1 MRNNEYIAKEI
12 ITVLENFDNEFVEK
26 IPKEVFDAFKKLSK
40 DCTKTVNLDMSKK
53 LKDQDISQECK
64 DFISIMYYYYHAND
78 EEKKE
83 LISKWNDNDIQ
94 N

>member
-1 MRNNEYIAKEI
+1 
-12 ITVLENFDNEFVEK
+12 
-26 IPKEVFDAFKKLSK
+26 
-40 DCTKTVNLDMSKK
+40 MSKK